1 MARHSFLQLP
11 SALRS
16 GASKSITR
24 RRAVTRLPASAP
36 VAQVIGRRCEAVQR
50 VVAAQVLRPLQ
61 QGQLDLVFG
70 NEVGHQINSATSRR
84 RAATRGSCSFSIA
97 AARPCAV
104 NCGLRQRARI
114 ALIDLSAAIGFRS
127 S

>member
-1 MARHSFLQLP
+1 MSVTLGGCGKGVSIAPAMASYSTGTPPRI
-11 SALRS
+11 SASTAR
-16 GASKSITR
+16 
-24 RRAVTRLPASAP
+24 
-36 VAQVIGRRCEAVQR
+36 R
-50 VVAAQVLRPLQ
+50 VVAAQVLWPLQ

-97 AARPCAV
+97 AARPSAV
-104 NCGLRQRARI
+104 SCGLRQRARI